1 MNWAF
6 GPFQTVN
13 PLVIT
18 GEGIKGS
25 AFRCIPV
32 VRLSREQCNQ
42 SDGLRRG
49 CEEIVTEDKSTSPD
63 LAYLH
68 GALGRADHRLGVSR
82 GAGSSVAG
90 HRWM

>member
-6 GPFQTVN
+6 GPSLTVN
-13 PLVIT
+13 QLVIT

-25 AFRCIPV
+25 AFRCIPA

-49 CEEIVTEDKSTSPD
+49 CEEIVIEEASTSPEF
-63 LAYLH
+63 AYLH
-68 GALGRADHRLGVSR
+68 GALDRADHGPGVLR
-82 GAGSSVAG
+82 GAGTSVAG